1 MSWKKYIN
9 YDLKDAI
16 QILEA
21 EEFSKIKQQWYDN
34 TSNLPNPVNEPNFER
49 AWRINRIFSHIIT
62 NKFEL
67 HILFYSFFI
76 SWLIILI

>member
-1 MSWKKYIN
+1 MEKYIN

-34 TSNLPNPVNEPNFER
+34 TSISNFIRLLNFSNLPNPVNEPNFE
-49 AWRINRIFSHIIT
+49 
-62 NKFEL
+62 KEL
-67 HILFYSFFI
+67 EELTESF
-76 SWLIILI
+76 LI